1 MSNLWSSNV
10 PSKFWLC
17 TPDLEED
24 FWRSAIRKSISL
36 LGLRG
41 NMEDPDELMEMTLGE
56 GRFGPR
62 HWDLG
67 LVKRIYYLVKPLLPR
82 SLTQFMRQHYNNPVD
97 KKSRI
102 NWPIDSSYVF
112 FQWEVMRQLLVE
124 TGNRTITYKS
134 IWPEDYRFAFVLTH
148 DIETAEGQAFVRE
161 VAEMEESMG
170 FRSSFNFVLERYPL
184 DFALMKELRDRGF
197 EVGCHGLKHDGKL
210 YNSKATFATNAAKL
224 NTYLKKYGMVGFRSP
239 LTHRNPDWMQM
250 LEIEYDSSFFDTDPF
265 EPIPGGTMCIWPF
278 FLGRFVELPYT
289 LVQDYT
295 LTSVLGETTP
305 RIWLDKVEFIKEY
318 HGMALLNTHPDYLKK
333 HDVLRI
339 YEEFLRSMK
348 KSGGYWHALPFKI
361 SQWWKARAV
370 SSDVARSYASVNT
383 ATLDHKKGLVIN

>member
-10 PSKFWLC
+10 PPKFWLC
-17 TPDLEED
+17 NPDLDED
-24 FWRSAIRKSISL
+24 LWRSAIRKSVL
-36 LGLRG
+36 HLGLKG
-41 NMEDPDELMEMTLGE
+41 NIEDPDELMKMTLGE
-56 GRFGPR
+56 GRFGPS

-67 LVKRIYYLVKPLLPR
+67 QMKRIYYLVKPFLPR
-82 SLTQFMRQHYNNPVD
+82 SLTRFMRQHYSNPAD

-102 NWPIDSSYVF
+102 NWPIDSSYVL
-112 FQWEVMRQLLVE
+112 FQWEVMRQLLVA

-134 IWPEDYRFAFVLTH
+134 IWPDDYRFAFVLTH
-148 DIETAEGQAFVRE
+148 DIETAEGQSFVRE

-184 DFALMKELRDRGF
+184 DFALMKELRDRDF

-210 YNSKATFATNAAKL
+210 YNSKATFAKNAAKL
-224 NTYLKKYGMVGFRSP
+224 NTYLKKYEMVGFRSP

-278 FLGRFVELPYT
+278 FLGHFVELPYT

-318 HGMALLNTHPDYLKK
+318 RGMALLNTHPDYLKK
-333 HDVLRI
+333 PDVMII

-348 KSGGYWHALPFKI
+348 KSGGYWHALPCNI
-361 SQWWKARAV
+361 SNWWKARSM
-370 SSDVARSYASVNT
+370 SSGVTKSYAYVNT
-383 ATLDHKKGLVIN
+383 ATFNHNKADY